1 MRVSTKMMSFDKE
14 VFTDATITN
23 AINEF
28 LGEEDITPDMLID
41 VKMMGTD
48 KITTILVIYKEY

>member
-1 MRVSTKMMSFDKE
+1 MRVSTKMMSFDRE

-48 KITTILVIYKEY
+48 KITTLLIIYKEY

>member
-1 MRVSTKMMSFDKE
+1 MRISTKMMSFDRE

-28 LGEEDITPDMLID
+28 LGEEDITPDMLMD

>member
-1 MRVSTKMMSFDKE
+1 MRVSTKMMSFDRE

-28 LGEEDITPDMLID
+28 LGEEDITPDMLMD

>member
-1 MRVSTKMMSFDKE
+1 MRVSTKMMSFDRE

-48 KITTILVIYKEY
+48 KIITILVIYKEY

>member
-1 MRVSTKMMSFDKE
+1 MRISTKMMSFDRE
-14 VFTDATITN
+14 VFTDATRTN

-28 LGEEDITPDMLID
+28 LGEEDITPDMLMD

>member
-1 MRVSTKMMSFDKE
+1 MRVSTKMMSFDRE

>member
-1 MRVSTKMMSFDKE
+1 MRISTKMMSFDRE

-41 VKMMGTD
+41 VKMMGID